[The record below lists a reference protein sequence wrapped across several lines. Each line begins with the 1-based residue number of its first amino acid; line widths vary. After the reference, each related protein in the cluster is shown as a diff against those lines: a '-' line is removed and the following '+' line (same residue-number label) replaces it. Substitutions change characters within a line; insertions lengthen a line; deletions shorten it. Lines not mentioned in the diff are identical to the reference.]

1 MLVIIKDPSFAARN
15 IPFGLAEVRYPARE
29 TWDETA
35 FRALAERELA
45 DCRARFPDY
54 DRKAVFGQNPYFRF
68 FKKFKKLKQNIIL
81 YLVKPLF

>member
-1 MLVIIKDPSFAARN
+1 MLAIIKDPSFAARN

-29 TWDETA
+29 TWDETS

-68 FKKFKKLKQNIIL
+68 FKNSKR
-81 YLVKPLF
+81 PTR